1 MESLTPQSLLPGTNM
16 SHGHGMDYLL
26 AKETS
31 KFENRMRK
39 LMRNV
44 PPSKRINKYYPI
56 KLSDHSKSSS
66 KKLVPKVSK
75 VIIDLKSEK
84 SSDLQTV
91 LKNFKKITAVRE
103 KGSQS
108 REKQKSVR
116 NHSKLST
123 LRQRWTRAEDELLA
137 KAMSK
142 NKFQKG
148 KRPHETWIAI
158 KIEMDMHGQSD
169 RKIKEI
175 RERARYL
182 NLDPRFFY

>member
-1 MESLTPQSLLPGTNM
+1 MELSTPQSLLPGTNM
-16 SHGHGMDYLL
+16 SHGHGLNYLL
-26 AKETS
+26 AKDTS

-56 KLSDHSKSSS
+56 KLSNHLNSSS
-66 KKLVPKVSK
+66 GKMVPKVSK

-84 SSDLQTV
+84 SSGE
-91 LKNFKKITAVRE
+91 KIE
-103 KGSQS
+103 Q
-108 REKQKSVR
+108 QKSVR
-116 NHSKLST
+116 NHSKT
-123 LRQRWTRAEDELLA
+123 LKLRRRWTRAEDELLA
-137 KAMSK
+137 RAMSK

-158 KIEMDMHGQSD
+158 KKELDMLGQSD

-175 RERARYL
+175 RERARHL
-182 NLDPRFFY
+182 NLDPRLFN

>member
-1 MESLTPQSLLPGTNM
+1 
-16 SHGHGMDYLL
+16 
-26 AKETS
+26 
-31 KFENRMRK
+31 MRK

-66 KKLVPKVSK
+66 KKLVPKISK

-84 SSDLQTV
+84 SSNLQ
-91 LKNFKKITAVRE
+91 AVRE

-108 REKQKSVR
+108 GQKIEQQKSVR
-116 NHSKLST
+116 NHSKTSK
-123 LRQRWTRAEDELLA
+123 LRQKWTRAEDGLLA

-158 KIEMDMHGQSD
+158 KQEMSLLGKSD

-182 NLDPRFFY
+182 NLDLRFFN